1 MEASRLTT
9 HRAPP
14 EPSGANVKNFE
25 NVARGS
31 SINLCQIPSQ
41 TVMAGPGRRS
51 PNQDYIDGDISTP
64 G

>member
-14 EPSGANVKNFE
+14 EPSGANVKNY
-25 NVARGS
+25 
-31 SINLCQIPSQ
+31 
-41 TVMAGPGRRS
+41 GRTELLS
-51 PNQDYIDGDISTP
+51 KYLNKSLWKNPPYIGQ